1 MLSNIVVDFERN
13 DAASAVTY
21 FQVLNMTG
29 LQTWGRYIDQLC
41 KIDGAWK
48 IAVRE
53 VAVDGPV
60 APE

>member
-1 MLSNIVVDFERN
+1 MLSNIVVDVDGN

-21 FQVLNMTG
+21 FQVLDTTG
-29 LQTWGRYIDQLC
+29 LQAWGRYIDQLR

-53 VAVDGPV
+53 VAIDGPV
-60 APE
+60 APD